1 MGLLSIFKRNSDPA
15 AAPVAVDAGD
25 AVQQA
30 RTRAR
35 RRLIGAVVLLVIGV
49 IGFPL
54 VFETRPRPVPV
65 DIPIEIPRQDSV
77 PPLAMPPARPLAAA
91 PAPTS
96 GMAPAASTNDVITES
111 RADAGREVSGRA
123 SDAVVSGAASRPAAR
138 PATTAAVEAARKPAS
153 ATDIA
158 AAAKATAPAAAPRPM
173 AAPIVPAA
181 SRPAT
186 APKPATAPVV
196 AEASRP
202 KASADVKPTPETKPP
217 STADAGRF
225 VVQVGAFS
233 EAESARET
241 RQKAEKLGLKTY
253 TQVAQTP
260 AGSRIRVR
268 IGPFA
273 NRAEADAALSKARA
287 AGLTA
292 VVLTL

>member
-1 MGLLSIFKRNSDPA
+1 MGLLSIFKRTSDPT
-15 AAPVAVDAGD
+15 AAPPAVDAGD
-25 AVQQA
+25 AVKQA

-65 DIPIEIPRQDSV
+65 DIPIEIPRQDNAPALV
-77 PPLAMPPARPLAAA
+77 MPPARSSMASA
-91 PAPTS
+91 PSPAIA
-96 GMAPAASTNDVITES
+96 MAPAASAVDVITES
-111 RADAGREVSGRA
+111 RADVGREVTGRA
-123 SDAVVSGAASRPAAR
+123 SDVKASSPPASRPAA
-138 PATTAAVEAARKPAS
+138 PLVVETMRKPPA
-153 ATDIA
+153 
-158 AAAKATAPAAAPRPM
+158 ATAPPTSPAVAATTKAPASSPPKAP
-173 AAPIVPAA
+173 AAPII
-181 SRPAT
+181 
-186 APKPATAPVV
+186 
-196 AEASRP
+196 AEATRP
-202 KASADVKPTPETKPP
+202 KASAEAKPAPETRTP
-217 STADAGRF
+217 SSTEAGRF
-225 VVQVGAFS
+225 VVQVGAFA

-260 AGSRIRVR
+260 GGNRIRVR

-287 AGLTA
+287 AGMTA

>member
-15 AAPVAVDAGD
+15 AAPAAVDAGD

-30 RTRAR
+30 RARAR

-77 PPLAMPPARPLAAA
+77 PALAMPPPRPVAAT
-91 PAPTS
+91 PSPMTP
-96 GMAPAASTNDVITES
+96 MAPAGSAPDVITES
-111 RADAGREVSGRA
+111 RTDAGREVASRA
-123 SDAVVSGAASRPAAR
+123 PEVTASSTPAARPAAR
-138 PATTAAVEAARKPAS
+138 PTAPTAEAPRKTPSPTPAASPSLAQTAKANAPSPAS
-153 ATDIA
+153 APPST
-158 AAAKATAPAAAPRPM
+158 
-173 AAPIVPAA
+173 AAPIV
-181 SRPAT
+181 
-186 APKPATAPVV
+186 
-196 AEASRP
+196 AEAARP
-202 KASADVKPTPETKPP
+202 KASPELKPTPETKAP
-217 STADAGRF
+217 SATEAGRF
-225 VVQVGAFS
+225 VVQVGAFA
-233 EAESARET
+233 EADAARET

-253 TQVAQTP
+253 TQVAETP
-260 AGSRIRVR
+260 AGNRIRVR

-273 NRAEADAALSKARA
+273 NRAEADAALAKARS